1 MAVGQP
7 CSGGLNIDPVST
19 SITRRWPAD
28 PGAPGGKANRVGFD
42 YEAYVPGEIADWD
55 PDLPASVA
63 ADVATVELEV
73 RDLGGHAPLLGALL
87 WPLLRSE
94 AIASSRIEGL
104 VVSHH
109 RLALAE
115 AAVGTDDPLAQ
126 SVLGNLDALREAL
139 DLAHQPITVAT
150 IREIHRALLAN
161 SREAPI
167 AGRVRETQNWI
178 GGRHPNPRGAAFIPP
193 PPEELARLLEDLC
206 RFCERD
212 DLPTLIQAAIAHV
225 QFETIH
231 PFADGNGRVGRAL
244 IQVIL
249 RRRGLT
255 DRRDDSPPVFP
266 PVSLVL
272 AARGDTYV
280 EGLTRFR
287 SGDHRWWLAFFLEV
301 VHQANGIAQ
310 DLAYSISKLQRD
322 WRASAGEPRGDSAAS
337 TLIAS
342 LPARPVLDI
351 GTATELTGASRE
363 ATRRAISRLEDAG
376 VLREVTG
383 RGRLRRWES
392 VGLFELVN
400 TIEASAVTR
409 QARTLPTSPPASAS

>member
-1 MAVGQP
+1 MA
-7 CSGGLNIDPVST
+7 N
-19 SITRRWPAD
+19 
-28 PGAPGGKANRVGFD
+28 
-42 YEAYVPGEIADWD
+42 
-55 PDLPASVA
+55 
-63 ADVATVELEV
+63 VELEV
-73 RDLGGHAPLLGALL
+73 RELGGHAPLLGALL
-87 WPLLRSE
+87 WPLLRTE

-109 RLALAE
+109 RLALAGSTS
-115 AAVGTDDPLAQ
+115 AADDPLAQ
-126 SVLGNLDALREAL
+126 SVLGNLDALRRAL
-139 DLAHQPITVAT
+139 DLAHEPITVSEL
-150 IREIHRALLAN
+150 REIHRALLENTRDA
-161 SREAPI
+161 AI
-167 AGRVRETQNWI
+167 AGQVRETQNWI
-178 GGRHPNPRGAAFIPP
+178 GGRHANPRGATFVP
-193 PPEELARLLEDLC
+193 PPEDQLPRLLEDLC
-206 RFCERD
+206 RFCGRD
-212 DLPTLIQAAIAHV
+212 DLPPLIQAAIAHV

-255 DRRDDSPPVFP
+255 DRRDGSPPIFP

-272 AARGDTYV
+272 AARGDTYI

-301 VHQANGIAQ
+301 VHQANVITE
-310 DLAYSISKLQRD
+310 DLARAISELQRN
-322 WRASAGEPRGDSAAS
+322 WRTRAGEPRSDSATA
-337 TLIAS
+337 TLIAC
-342 LPARPVLDI
+342 LPATPVIDI

-392 VGLFELVN
+392 VGLFELVD